1 MNYSSSASNLS
12 QSMLKNSNT
21 DKKETRKRTP
31 FSQLEDYQLKEL
43 VKMYGIEKPYV
54 WDLISLYMKGRSAR
68 QCRERYKLYLDEGI
82 KRKEKWTNEE
92 DEILLSKYE
101 LLGPRWKLMEKFF
114 PGRNSYSIKNR
125 YSSLK
130 RKELKKL
137 KYSKEEYKDENS
149 ISMQI
154 DDDDE
159 NKLEN
164 IFHFETN
171 YSDYFF
177 DTFQ

>member
-1 MNYSSSASNLS
+1 
-12 QSMLKNSNT
+12 MLKNSNI

-125 YSSLK
+125 FISLK
-130 RKELKKL
+130 RKEKNKK
-137 KYSKEEYKDENS
+137 KSSNNNEN
-149 ISMQI
+149 
-154 DDDDE
+154 DD
-159 NKLEN
+159 KV
-164 IFHFETN
+164 
-171 YSDYFF
+171 Y
-177 DTFQ
+177 